1 MKKEE
6 EEKDLEQKKK
16 DQEKQEK
23 KEQEEKE
30 EQKKQESIDKELK
43 DSTSVS
49 GDSTK
54 SHGEILKQQI
64 IEGQETYDRNPRSI
78 LLSSITAGLEIGFS
92 YLLLCTVFS
101 FFSDSFPEES
111 LFKIMAFVYPV
122 GFILV
127 ILGQSILFTE
137 QTSLLTLPVL
147 NNKRSVRS
155 LLKIWGLVIA
165 GNLLG
170 GYIMAFILI
179 WIGPK
184 LNIFEHTAIEKI
196 AEHVTDYNGI
206 VIFISAILAGWLMGL
221 LSWLITSS
229 RDTMSRIFVIYI
241 ITATMA
247 FTGLH
252 HSIIGSVEVFAGMIA
267 STKIELYDYIKFQ
280 SFALLGNSIGGGV
293 FVALLKYRAFVYNI
307 DMERRNY

>member
-1 MKKEE
+1 MKEE
-6 EEKDLEQKKK
+6 EEIEAK
-16 DQEKQEK
+16 KQEK
-23 KEQEEKE
+23 KQEN
-30 EQKKQESIDKELK
+30 IDKELK
-43 DSTSVS
+43 DSTSLS

-64 IEGQETYDRNPRSI
+64 VEGQETYDRTPQSI

-92 YLLLCTVFS
+92 YLLLCSVFY
-101 FFSDSFPEES
+101 FFSDSLQEES
-111 LFKIMAFVYPV
+111 LFKIMAFVYPI
-122 GFILV
+122 GFIMV

-147 NNKRSVRS
+147 NNKRSIKS
-155 LLKIWGLVIA
+155 LLKIWGTVIA

-170 GYIMAFILI
+170 GYIIAFILI

-184 LNIFEHTAIEKI
+184 LHIFDHASIEKV
-196 AEHVTDYNGI
+196 AEHVTDYSSM
-206 VIFISAILAGWLMGL
+206 VIFVSAILAGWLMGL

-229 RDTMSRIFVIYI
+229 RDTMSRIFIIYI
-241 ITATMA
+241 ITATMS

-252 HSIIGSVEVFAGMIA
+252 HSIIGSIEVFSGMII
-267 STKIELYDYIKFQ
+267 SSKIEILDYLKFQ
-280 SFALLGNSIGGGV
+280 GCALLGNSIGGGV